1 LWRDLHR
8 SFGSFKALH
17 LSVHLTMA
25 ALFNGLTRAEF
36 LQELFASC
44 PNANLHAA
52 RNAASIE
59 ARNEYARRIIGT
71 GTMGFRDLESMEA
84 RADKTGAVYNADVMV
99 AGNCVIPVYKKY
111 RGNRAQRSTYFM
123 VGRLTGDCLW
133 FMRMYAEFLSQF
145 MQDTGAPSR
154 QLLLAHF
161 REFWTAFQQWF
172 RTTIP
177 CPSWAP

>member
-59 ARNEYARRIIGT
+59 VRNDYARRIIGT
-71 GTMGFRDLESMEA
+71 GTMGFRDLESIGTSDEA
-84 RADKTGAVYNADVMV
+84 AVTVSSRTLWPKDFGLRAVCPVEIGSDKLE
-99 AGNCVIPVYKKY
+99 K
-111 RGNRAQRSTYFM
+111 S
-123 VGRLTGDCLW
+123 GRTFG
-133 FMRMYAEFLSQF
+133 
-145 MQDTGAPSR
+145 G
-154 QLLLAHF
+154 
-161 REFWTAFQQWF
+161 
-172 RTTIP
+172 
-177 CPSWAP
+177 